1 MAYATIKPNDNHTTY
16 VNDGVFA
23 AMGAFRQLKKRVER
37 NEKIN
42 RKNNWKQGGK
52 KK

>member
-1 MAYATIKPNDNHTTY
+1 MAYATIKYNNDHTLY
-16 VNDGVFA
+16 ASDGAFA

-52 KK
+52 KR